1 MNKSKYFDF
10 FIVFNCLLAEG
21 ICPEGWHIPSVE
33 EFFDALAPLSVKKK
47 VHFFDEGKEWDEEIF
62 VFNSKYSSL
71 MGFKSGEEYWTK
83 DQIHC
88 CDDPDEFAH
97 TFVVEGKEITN
108 RSNLYGKLKTAK
120 LQIRCMKD
128 R

>member
-1 MNKSKYFDF
+1 
-10 FIVFNCLLAEG
+10 
-21 ICPEGWHIPSVE
+21 
-33 EFFDALAPLSVKKK
+33 
-47 VHFFDEGKEWDEEIF
+47 
-62 VFNSKYSSL
+62 

-88 CDDPDEFAH
+88 RDDPDEFAH